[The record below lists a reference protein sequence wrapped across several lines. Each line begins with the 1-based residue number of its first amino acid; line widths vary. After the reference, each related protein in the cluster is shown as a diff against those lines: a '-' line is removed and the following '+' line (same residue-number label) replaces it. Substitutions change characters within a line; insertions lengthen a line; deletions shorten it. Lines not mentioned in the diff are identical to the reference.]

1 MKLLNDE
8 ILILKAVILYI
19 LKYGKDSK
27 RDVYS
32 IVKTAYYAQI
42 NHFLLDGTP
51 LFRDEITALKFG
63 PVPSAIYNIL
73 RLARGE
79 KDVLKFNQG
88 NLNIASD
95 SIDFKEESFFAKE
108 EPDLN
113 YLSISDI
120 ECLNKAI
127 QKVGTMRFDD
137 IVYETHG
144 KEWIEK
150 YNSSRSKIMSN
161 LKIAKEAGA
170 DESTLN
176 FLKEYYETYNFS
188 HS

>member
-1 MKLLNDE
+1 
-8 ILILKAVILYI
+8 
-19 LKYGKDSK
+19 
-27 RDVYS
+27 
-32 IVKTAYYAQI
+32 
-42 NHFLLDGTP
+42 
-51 LFRDEITALKFG
+51 
-63 PVPSAIYNIL
+63 
-73 RLARGE
+73 
-79 KDVLKFNQG
+79 
-88 NLNIASD
+88 
-95 SIDFKEESFFAKE
+95 
-108 EPDLN
+108 
-113 YLSISDI
+113 
-120 ECLNKAI
+120 
-127 QKVGTMRFDD
+127 MRFDD